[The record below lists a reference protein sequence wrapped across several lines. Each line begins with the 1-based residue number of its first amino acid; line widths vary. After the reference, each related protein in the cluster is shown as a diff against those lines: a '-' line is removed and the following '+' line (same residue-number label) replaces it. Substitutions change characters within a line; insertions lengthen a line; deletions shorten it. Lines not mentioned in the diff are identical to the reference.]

1 MQTSNAFK
9 ATSFSVAVAAILTF
23 ESCSSGSETA
33 SYSPM
38 CFYYYVTTRAS
49 LPEFDAALFH
59 TPDTSGQRLDVYVSL
74 KEARLKFE
82 KIGDLFRAR
91 YTVSV
96 RLLRDGEPF
105 QAREIQRVVWRKAYP
120 SFSDSSYDASLVSFR
135 VNPGEYSSDIV
146 VTDEVS
152 GEKAIRKYQKE
163 IPDLSGRNVYLSDI
177 LLLGRLDTLGK
188 GRRITPFILK
198 NAGLLS
204 DTLKFFTV
212 LLSENSS
219 SDSVFFDVFKLESH
233 ERLPSGFGGSLF
245 SSSALGYDP
254 CRLGVDT
261 FHVYSFRIPVEV
273 GRGFTYIFGG
283 VPEPQAGNYI
293 LKVSTHDGSGN
304 MAASILPFLVRG
316 RYFPDIADDLPQ
328 MVNSLRYITSPG
340 ELGKITSARTD
351 SSVKVNLLKFWSEG
365 GGHVKMSD
373 YYRRVTEANRFF
385 STCIDGWRTPMGM
398 FYVICGPPDYVECRG
413 AYSERWMYVR
423 SSTNERVV
431 IDFRLARDTDNPENR
446 YYGVENIYSNMDFW
460 SYYVSRWRTPY

>member
-9 ATSFSVAVAAILTF
+9 ATSFSFAVAAILTF
-23 ESCSSGSETA
+23 ESCGSSSETA

-38 CFYYYVTTRAS
+38 CFYYYVTTRTG
-49 LPEFDAALFH
+49 LPEFDAALFRR
-59 TPDTSGQRLDVYVSL
+59 PDTSGQRLDVYVSL
-74 KEARLKFE
+74 KETRLKFE

-91 YTVSV
+91 YTVNV

-105 QAREIQRVVWRKAYP
+105 QTRELQRVVWRRVYP

-152 GEKAIRKYQKE
+152 GEKAIRKYQKK
-163 IPDLSGRNVYLSDI
+163 IPDLAGRNVYLSDI
-177 LLLGRLDTLGK
+177 LLLGRLDTLGE
-188 GRRITPFILK
+188 GRKITPFILK

-212 LLSENSS
+212 LLSEKSS
-219 SDSVFFDVFKLESH
+219 IDSVFFDVFKLESH

-245 SSSALGYDP
+245 SASALGYDP

-261 FHVYSFRIPVEV
+261 FHVYSFQIPVAV
-273 GRGFTYIFGG
+273 GKGLTYIFGG
-283 VPEPQAGNYI
+283 VPKPQAGNYI
-293 LKVSTHDGSGN
+293 LRVSTHDASGN
-304 MAASILPFLVRG
+304 MAASNLPFLVRG

-351 SSVKVNLLKFWSEG
+351 SAVKVNLLKFWSEG

-413 AYSERWMYVR
+413 AYSERWMYIR
-423 SSTNERVV
+423 PSTNERVV
-431 IDFRLARDTDNPENR
+431 IEFRLARDTDNPENR